1 MKKIKYILSKK
12 KCINIYIN
20 IKEQKSIQTILLVI
34 IYINL
39 SFKFLSQHLS
49 FLKIMEIFSFLN

>member
-20 IKEQKSIQTILLVI
+20 IKEQKSIQTILLA
-34 IYINL
+34 YYL
-39 SFKFLSQHLS
+39 YQSFF
-49 FLKIMEIFSFLN
+49 